1 MFTLDVTTDDKSGI
15 AGYLSGLRSQLPFAT
30 SVAINDTL
38 NQVQTAVQKTLSAEF
53 TLRRES
59 FIKQSVFIGPSDRA
73 TKDRLAGTV
82 RINPDRNFLAKFEDG
97 GQKTSVTG
105 KSLAIPIIREDNP
118 SLIVQRGDPLS
129 VTALLAAIQESK
141 GGKQPHFRDLRRKGQ
156 PRINV
161 DANRVFL
168 VTNGKGTF
176 ILQRVGAGRAG
187 NRVLYWFRK
196 EVPIPANLHFEST
209 AMSTAV
215 ERWAP
220 NFDRALEFAIMSMR

>member
-1 MFTLDVTTDDKSGI
+1 MFSLDVTTDDKSGI
-15 AGYLSGLRSQLPFAT
+15 AGYISGLRSQLPFAT
-30 SVAINDTL
+30 AVAINDTI

-82 RINPDRNFLAKFEDG
+82 RIDPSRNFLAKFEDG

-105 KSLAIPIIREDNP
+105 KSLPIPILREDNP
-118 SLIVQRGDPLS
+118 SLIVGRGDPLS
-129 VTALLAAIQESK
+129 VAMLLASIQLNK
-141 GGKQPHFRDLRRKGQ
+141 GKVLHFGDLHRKGEVKIKLD
-156 PRINV
+156 P
-161 DANRVFL
+161 NRVFL
-168 VTNGKGTF
+168 IKNSKGTF
-176 ILQRVGAGRAG
+176 ILQRVGPGSAG

-220 NFDRALEFAIMSMR
+220 NFDRALEYAIMSMR